1 MEVLQKCLKSDC
13 LLLWSAEDTFD
24 TSEGFKRSFHILEV
38 LGGPNGVEV
47 SCLLSLYKV
56 LTISFPGVHLN
67 AETQQGLNAIP
78 LMIHQLNKTAS

>member
-47 SCLLSLYKV
+47 SCLLSSSKSAY
-56 LTISFPGVHLN
+56 N
-67 AETQQGLNAIP
+67 
-78 LMIHQLNKTAS
+78 

>member
-38 LGGPNGVEV
+38 LGGPYGVEV
-47 SCLLSLYKV
+47 SSL
-56 LTISFPGVHLN
+56 
-67 AETQQGLNAIP
+67 
-78 LMIHQLNKTAS
+78 ASSV